1 MNDQQKQ
8 RADYLHYSSVGIQM
22 VLTILLFTYLGHRLD
37 KYVENP
43 KPIWTAVFALLGVV
57 ISMLVMLRSFF
68 KPKPKKKSDKDKGN
82 PSDSK

>member
-37 KYVENP
+37 KYIENP

-57 ISMLVMLRSFF
+57 ISMLVMLRSFI
-68 KPKPKKKSDKDKGN
+68 KPKPKKKSGKDQGN
-82 PSDSK
+82 PSNPQ